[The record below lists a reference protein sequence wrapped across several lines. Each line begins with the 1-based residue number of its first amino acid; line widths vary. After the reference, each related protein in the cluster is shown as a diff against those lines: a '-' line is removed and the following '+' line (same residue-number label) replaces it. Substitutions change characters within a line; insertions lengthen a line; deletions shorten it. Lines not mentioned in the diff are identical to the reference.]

1 MSEKNTHRTLH
12 VEEIRMT
19 SERIATPVPLAPLV
33 TFDLNLSNLQD
44 YLNKVSSIV
53 NKNSLHIQSLTEEV
67 NQRVSIPEG
76 IELLEAINLA
86 IPAEISG
93 KRNRVSSWKEGIS
106 ATSISFEGLSG
117 KVQELD
123 KFKKT
128 VQRELKAINEKVDL
142 KLDRSKFESEKEE
155 LESKIN
161 EKVSKDMFNKRI
173 SGFEDMVRK
182 VEDSFNAKV
191 AEMEK
196 RVSDVK
202 TETLWKI
209 NDCEKLLKVRVNEQ
223 FVWDALSTLES
234 RLRKELENQAL
245 AKLSQSQTWFDRL
258 QSELHR
264 IEAELNSKL
273 LDSKRLMSDLEKE

>member
-1 MSEKNTHRTLH
+1 MSEKNTHRSLH

-19 SERIATPVPLAPLV
+19 SERISTPVALAPLV

-67 NQRVSIPEG
+67 NQRVSTPEG

-86 IPAEISG
+86 IPSEISG
-93 KRNRVSSWKEGIS
+93 KRSKISNWKEGIS
-106 ATSISFEGLSG
+106 ATSTSIEGLSG

-128 VQRELKAINEKVDL
+128 VQRELKAINEKVDS
-142 KLDRSKFESEKEE
+142 KLDKSKFESEKEE

-173 SGFEDMVRK
+173 SSFEDMVRK

-196 RVSDVK
+196 RVSEVK

-223 FVWDALSTLES
+223 FVWDALSTLEA
-234 RLRKELENQAL
+234 RLRKELESQAL
-245 AKLSQSQTWFDRL
+245 AKLSQSQSWFDRL

-264 IEAELNSKL
+264 VEAELNAKL
-273 LDSKRLMSDLEKE
+273 QDSKRLMSDLEKE